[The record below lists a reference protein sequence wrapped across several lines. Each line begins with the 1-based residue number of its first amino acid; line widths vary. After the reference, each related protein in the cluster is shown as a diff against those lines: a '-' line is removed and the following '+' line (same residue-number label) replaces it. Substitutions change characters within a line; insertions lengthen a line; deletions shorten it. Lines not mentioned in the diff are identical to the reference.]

1 MKTKKLLSILLA
13 LMMML
18 SVVPMY
24 ASAAD
29 PIALTEANVTVWP
42 TASGEIYF
50 GQKIS
55 DGITLSG
62 GEVQY
67 DGVVVPGLFE
77 FTDASF
83 VPTSSGSQLG
93 SITFIPEDSS
103 AYQGFVVETA
113 WDVVYQVKKTTPVLV
128 DENNPPVATRV
139 EEGAKLSTSTI
150 SGGLMKNP
158 YNESEPKVAAGEWEW
173 ANRRTVVTES
183 GYYEAEFYVKG
194 YEGVT
199 MMVYVGIN
207 GDIIE
212 TSVSEIPSIPELT
225 YDGITT
231 WNDIALS
238 GGIAVEKDSTN
249 VVEGVFSISDAWKIK
264 VIETGSYEI
273 DATFIPNDTEAYTK
287 VDCKIPVTVNKAPI
301 RFVDENGEDIVPE
314 ITVPYGTKYN
324 DIARLLN
331 PYIKG
336 PEHVYFVMGD
346 LESQLCENGTY
357 TVTATAPSDGAHYE
371 DTELTFKIVVEP
383 KVINPKFYSTTG
395 GSYIQDNFGI
405 YRPEGTFD
413 IYVDDELVHSGIKYL
428 EDKFELTFPENVTAT
443 YTIKAVYNPVEN
455 DNYSIDDVIYQ
466 KNVIAKHGLTLKN
479 GIANYKLGD
488 DTVAKSIT
496 NETISI
502 TEGAVVAL
510 EAVSEDFAEWIIT
523 DAKGNA
529 LDLDIKTVVTN
540 VDENGGITWETVDG
554 DLSCENIIF
563 TMPTED
569 VIITPRTTKD
579 IAAENCDHICHSDNP
594 LFQMLWKVLT
604 FIFRLFDVQQYCDC
618 GNLHYDAPLFG

>member
-1 MKTKKLLSILLA
+1 MKTKKLLSLLLA

-24 ASAAD
+24 ASAAE
-29 PIALTEANVTVWP
+29 PIALTEANVVTWP
-42 TASGEIYF
+42 TIEGEIYF
-50 GQKIS
+50 GQKLS
-55 DGITLSG
+55 DGFTLSG
-62 GEVQY
+62 GLVTSTGDEN
-67 DGVVVPGLFE
+67 GSAITGKFE
-77 FTDASF
+77 FIDPNY
-83 VPTSSGSQLG
+83 VPTSTSGIAALK
-93 SITFIPEDSS
+93 FIPENTIE
-103 AYQGFVVETA
+103 YQGFDVEYA
-113 WDVVYQVKKTTPVLV
+113 WDVLYSVKTITPVLA
-128 DENNPPVATRV
+128 DPNSPPVATPV
-139 EEGAKLSTSTI
+139 EEAGNRLSTSTI
-150 SGGLMKNP
+150 SGGAVKNP
-158 YNESEPKVAAGEWEW
+158 YTGELLAGEWYW
-173 ANRRTVVTES
+173 TNRRTKVEEG
-183 GYYEAEFYVKG
+183 GYYPAELSVGVG
-194 YEGVT
+194 YDVIS
-199 MMVYVGIN
+199 MDIYVGIV
-207 GDIIE
+207 GDAVE
-212 TSVSEIPSIPELT
+212 TTITEKPTIPEIIYTPGLKWQDISLVGGKAVALGT
-225 YDGITT
+225 ETEVAGTFSHSLRGDVTAGTQTIDVTFTPNDITT
-231 WNDIALS
+231 AKS
-238 GGIAVEKDSTN
+238 STCQ
-249 VVEGVFSISDAWKIK
+249 I
-264 VIETGSYEI
+264 T
-273 DATFIPNDTEAYTK
+273 
-287 VDCKIPVTVNKAPI
+287 VTINKAPI

-336 PEHVYFVMGD
+336 PEYVYFVMGD
-346 LESQLCENGTY
+346 LSSQLCANGTY

-371 DTELTFKIVVEP
+371 DTELTFKIVVEK

-395 GSYIQDNFGI
+395 GSYIQDSSGI

-455 DNYSIDDVIYQ
+455 DNFAIADIIYQ
-466 KNVIAKHGLTLKN
+466 KNVIAKHGLKLKN
-479 GIANYKLGD
+479 GVANYKLGD
-488 DTVAKSIT
+488 DTLAKSIT

-569 VIITPRTTKD
+569 VIITLRTTKD

>member
-1 MKTKKLLSILLA
+1 MKKSFSRALSVLLA
-13 LMMML
+13 LIMV
-18 SVVPMY
+18 SVSVPF
-24 ASAAD
+24 AFAAE
-29 PIALTEANVTVWP
+29 PVKLAESNVTVWP
-42 TASGEIYF
+42 TTSGEIYF
-50 GQKIS
+50 GQKIC

-67 DGVVVPGLFE
+67 NGVVVPGHFE
-77 FTDASF
+77 FTDANF
-83 VPTSSGSQLG
+83 IPTSSGSQIG
-93 SITFIPEDSS
+93 NITFVPDDTS
-103 AYQGFVVETA
+103 AYKGFVVEAA
-113 WDVVYQVKKTTPVLV
+113 WDVIYQVNKTTPVLV

-139 EEGAKLSTSTI
+139 EEGAKLSTSTL

-336 PEHVYFVMGD
+336 PTYANYVMGELFSKVCD
-346 LESQLCENGTY
+346 EGTY
-357 TVTATAPSDGAHYE
+357 TVMVEAPSDKAHYE
-371 DTELTFKIVVEP
+371 DTDLTFKIVIE
-383 KVINPKFYSTTG
+383 KKKLNPKLYSATG
-395 GSYIQDNFGI
+395 KLYINDNSAV
-405 YRPEGTFD
+405 YHPTGTFTLEYTID
-413 IYVDDELVHSGIKYL
+413 GVEQTPITGIKYNTHFDWNPTKSGDY
-428 EDKFELTFPENVTAT
+428 E
-443 YTIKAVYNPVEN
+443 YTIIYNEAAEKE
-455 DNYSIDDVIYQ
+455 YFIIDDFTT
-466 KNVIAKHGLTLKN
+466 NSTIALTWGFKAT
-479 GIANYKLGD
+479 GSVEGTTYKYG
-488 DTVAKSIT
+488 S
-496 NETISI
+496 E
-502 TEGAVVAL
+502 VAL
-510 EAVSEDFAEWIIT
+510 EAPATDPSKEDKPFYGFVKWE
-523 DAKGNA
+523 DANGNTG
-529 LDLDIKTVVTN
+529 LT
-540 VDENGGITWETVDG
+540 EEE
-554 DLSCENIIF
+554 LSNREISF
-563 TMPTED
+563 TMPDGEVELNATYKFD
-569 VIITPRTTKD
+569 FCLCIRYYIQIVVDWFNSFFQSIGT
-579 IAAENCDHICHSDNP
+579 
-594 LFQMLWKVLT
+594 LF
-604 FIFRLFDVQQYCDC
+604 
-618 GNLHYDAPLFG
+618 